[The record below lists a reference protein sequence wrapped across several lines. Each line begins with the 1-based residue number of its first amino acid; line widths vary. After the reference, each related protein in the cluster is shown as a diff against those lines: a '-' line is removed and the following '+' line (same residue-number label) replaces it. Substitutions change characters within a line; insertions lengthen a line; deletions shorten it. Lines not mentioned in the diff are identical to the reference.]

1 MSPFDWNTGE
11 PSVMLNRRVAAR
23 QRRIA
28 LELAAEAT
36 EALRGRPRD
45 LVHTFPPILRPA
57 IVVLKD
63 PK

>member
-1 MSPFDWNTGE
+1 MSPFNWNTGE

-23 QRRIA
+23 QRR
-28 LELAAEAT
+28 LAAEAT

-57 IVVLKD
+57 AVEPKD